1 MKKILALLGA
11 TVLASVS
18 MADTVSVDFESYA
31 DGAIA
36 DGYNGWQITNPAW
49 DQQVVSSGAISGNK
63 SWRISQQVGSGSF
76 GDQPYSP
83 ALTQKAGE
91 NETNKVFEASW
102 KWKPLAGGKNTEG
115 ITVSI
120 DNGTGQRGNW
130 IRLENLGGLD
140 TSWRLSVFDYNGTAF
155 VATEL
160 MNNISAGTVL
170 DMGFKMTFNAG
181 LQNDVWEMYVNNNL
195 MFTGIG
201 WEDYF
206 IDNAPV
212 TGPAPVS
219 YDRLLFRNSSSVS
232 GAAGIMID
240 DITYSSA
247 VPEPATMTILALA
260 AALKRRK
267 AKKAQA

>member
-1 MKKILALLGA
+1 MKKILALLSA
-11 TVLASVS
+11 AFLASVS

-36 DGYNGWQITNPAW
+36 NGYDGWQITNSAW

-63 SWRISQQVGSGSF
+63 SWRMSSAVTSGSF
-76 GDQPYSP
+76 GDQPFRP

-91 NETNKVFEASW
+91 NETHKVFEASW

-120 DNGTGQRGNW
+120 DDGTGPRGNW

-140 TSWRLSVFDYNGTAF
+140 TSWRLSVFDYDGTGF

-160 MNNISAGTVL
+160 ANNISAGTVL
-170 DMGFKMTFNAG
+170 NLGFKMTFNAG
-181 LQNDVWEMYVNNNL
+181 LQNDVWEMYLNNTL
-195 MFTGIG
+195 VYTGVG

-206 IDNAPV
+206 VDAQPSI
-212 TGPAPVS
+212 APVS
-219 YDRLLFRNSSSVS
+219 YDRLLFRSSGTATP
-232 GAAGIMID
+232 GAAGILTD
-240 DITYSSA
+240 DITYTSS
-247 VPEPATMTILALA
+247 VPEPATMTILAIA
-260 AALKRRK
+260 AAMKRRK